1 MPSVADLPL
10 LPKQLKKIKPFLQ
23 RARETESK
31 FPQIAYYCCKYAATL
46 GTEIVKGGGV
56 GKECTQFLMAL
67 LDGLDASKKALGQMS
82 DDQGQS
88 QILAFAMKIFKRAD
102 DKYRNGNADK
112 MTGKALYA
120 AGNFLTVLK
129 QFGPMDKKLDNLRK
143 YALISASRILKAL
156 RLGQRPMPPDDDA
169 PASNNNNNTPSV
181 PIVPS
186 VRKIPSIPPGP
197 GFEDK
202 KPHTSS
208 SGLGFDIPPAPGFE
222 DNKPHTSSGGL
233 GFDIPPAPGFEDNN
247 SGLDIPPA
255 PGFED
260 ETPAKHNDDVP
271 VAPKTKKQEDS
282 GGGGAAAV
290 IRNAEE
296 FIKSNKYQRALECY
310 LQSLDMMMKGLKT
323 VKSDS
328 PAYKKLYG
336 VMGDVMAKAETLKQ
350 KLKKVP
356 NISDKFTSKI
366 MSWQGL
372 AIGKRFGADA
382 ILVRAMQMDKKEYY
396 VDAVASYEEAL
407 ALYIG
412 KVLKAVDPKFKTVLY
427 GGLQDLMTRAETI
440 KKALKA
446 ISS

>member
-233 GFDIPPAPGFEDNN
+233 GFDIPPAPGFEDNKPHT
-247 SGLDIPPA
+247 SGGLGFDIPPA

-260 ETPAKHNDDVP
+260 NKPHTS
-271 VAPKTKKQEDS
+271 S
-282 GGGGAAAV
+282 GGLGFDIPPAPGS
-290 IRNAEE
+290 ED
-296 FIKSNKYQRALECY
+296 NKPHTSG
-310 LQSLDMMMKGLKT
+310 SLGFDQVLRT
-323 VKSDS
+323 TNRIPPRVVWDS
-328 PAYKKLYG
+328 TYHPRQ
-336 VMGDVMAKAETLKQ
+336 VSR
-350 KLKKVP
+350 
-356 NISDKFTSKI
+356 I
-366 MSWQGL
+366 
-372 AIGKRFGADA
+372 
-382 ILVRAMQMDKKEYY
+382 
-396 VDAVASYEEAL
+396 
-407 ALYIG
+407 
-412 KVLKAVDPKFKTVLY
+412 
-427 GGLQDLMTRAETI
+427 TI
-440 KKALKA
+440 PD
-446 ISS
+446 